1 MAFFLIHSMLAC
13 SQSIWRWKIQFAL
26 PAFET
31 ADFIFA
37 LEHFPEHVIPSY
49 RRRRPYIS
57 SVLAGHE
64 IRRDIPSNMQ
74 LFVRIA
80 QGKYILNPTMEIQI
94 DEQWINASDLMHIDE
109 LRQETEN
116 KNLQSYLT
124 HIGMIRQRI
133 EALQESNASAP
144 RDK

>member
-1 MAFFLIHSMLAC
+1 
-13 SQSIWRWKIQFAL
+13 
-26 PAFET
+26 
-31 ADFIFA
+31 
-37 LEHFPEHVIPSY
+37 
-49 RRRRPYIS
+49 
-57 SVLAGHE
+57 
-64 IRRDIPSNMQ
+64 
-74 LFVRIA
+74 
-80 QGKYILNPTMEIQI
+80 MEIQI